1 MEKYLYEDLFRL
13 EDTHWWH
20 ISKRRTVKTLI
31 FKFCKKSKLKILDM
45 GCGTGKNMKELE
57 SFGAVFGIDTSGDAI
72 AYCKTRGLTKVKL
85 GSTYRS
91 GFDAKTFD
99 LITLLDV
106 LEHTDEHKTL
116 AEASRILVS
125 GGEILITVPA
135 FGWLWS
141 RWDDVLHHRRRYNKS
156 MLKEVLVS
164 EGFEVVKIS
173 YLYSFL
179 IIPTLLVRSIKSLS
193 PNKSYSSDFK
203 LSSPIINKLMIF
215 VCDLERIVMMAISI
229 PFGTSLVVLAK
240 KIN

>member
-1 MEKYLYEDLFRL
+1 MEKYLYDDLFEL

-20 ISKRRTVKTLI
+20 ISKRLTVKTLI
-31 FKFCKKSKLKILDM
+31 LKFCKKKKLKILDM
-45 GCGTGKNMKELE
+45 GCGTGKNLAELGI
-57 SFGAVFGIDTSGDAI
+57 FGDVFGIDTSRDAI
-72 AYCKTRGLTKVKL
+72 AYCKDRGLSQVRR

-91 GFDAKTFD
+91 GFGANAFD
-99 LITLLDV
+99 LVTLLDV

-116 AEASRILVS
+116 SEVRRILVP

-135 FGWLWS
+135 FAWLWS
-141 RWDDVLHHRRRYNKS
+141 KWDDVLHHKRRYSKN

-179 IIPTLLVRSIKSLS
+179 IIPAFLVRSIKSLS
-193 PNKSYSSDFK
+193 SNKSYSSDFK
-203 LSSPIINKLMIF
+203 LTSPIINKLMIL
-215 VCDLERIVMMAISI
+215 VCDLERILMMWASI

-240 KIN
+240 KIH